1 MTVPAISDVS
11 MSMLPTFLNLAKT
24 NLYQVFITNSWKQ
37 PTNTTSFTSFM
48 RNGTQYG
55 SIDFNGDFGNKLGL
69 LCTNATL
76 PASTYA
82 TAEVKDNYVGVGQEF
97 AHTRINTDIDFTF
110 YIDRKYEVL
119 TFFELWMDYISGG
132 AGGYKPQQQ
141 ANGSVSTGYYRRYN
155 YPDYYKCDGIYIKK
169 FETDYK
175 SGNRP
180 NISYQLINAFP
191 KSVASIPVAYGE
203 SEIMKITV
211 TLNYDRYIVRRER
224 ANSNFATGGSST
236 GGSSIDPSFELF
248 GVDLVRTKSY
258 IPA

>member
-1 MTVPAISDVS
+1 MTVPAISNVS

-24 NLYQVFITNSWKQ
+24 NLYQVFITNSWKTPSQ
-37 PTNTTSFTSFM
+37 TTSFTSFM

-132 AGGYKPQQQ
+132 AGGDVPQQQ
-141 ANGSVSTGYYRRYN
+141 ANGSASTGYYRRYN

-175 SGNRP
+175 SSNRP

-191 KSVASIPVAYGE
+191 KSVASIPVAYGG

-224 ANSNFATGGSST
+224 ANSNFVGDSST
-236 GGSSIDPSFELF
+236 GAGGSSIDRFVDPLF
-248 GVDLVRTKSY
+248 TDTFS
-258 IPA
+258 A

>member
-1 MTVPAISDVS
+1 MTVPAISNVS

-37 PTNTTSFTSFM
+37 PTSGTTSFTSFM
-48 RNGTQYG
+48 KSGTQYG

-132 AGGYKPQQQ
+132 AGGTKPQQQ
-141 ANGSVSTGYYRRYN
+141 ANGSPSTGYYRRYN

-191 KSVASIPVAYGE
+191 KSVASIPVAYGG

-236 GGSSIDPSFELF
+236 GGSSIDPFADPMFPTIIS
-248 GVDLVRTKSY
+248 T
-258 IPA
+258 